1 MNLSFGWVRTI
12 GLGLALAGVFA
23 APRAQADNDV
33 GYLTV
38 KSVPAAHILIDDKD
52 TGLSTPQTKMKLEVG
67 RHRLTLVSSDQKLK
81 RSLGFAITKDKETQL
96 NVNL

>member
-1 MNLSFGWVRTI
+1 MNLRFGWVSAI
-12 GLGLALAGVFA
+12 GMVLAVGVCA
-23 APRAQADNDV
+23 APSAQADNDV

-38 KSVPAAHILIDDKD
+38 KSEPSAHIVIDDKD

-67 RHRLTLVSSDQKLK
+67 RHRLTLVTNDQKTK

-96 NVNL
+96 SINL